1 MLSGPRAL
9 NSASEASDYLLH
21 EYLSDVRLH
30 DLRHSYASTAL
41 QHGETVLTIGRLLGH
56 GHPATTLKYT
66 HWADATVREAVEA
79 VGTALE
85 G

>member
-1 MLSGPRAL
+1 MAYARDNSIYVQTAPRK
-9 NSASEASDYLLH
+9 
-21 EYLSDVRLH
+21 H

-66 HWADATVREAVEA
+66 HSADATVREAVEA
-79 VGTALE
+79 VGAVLE